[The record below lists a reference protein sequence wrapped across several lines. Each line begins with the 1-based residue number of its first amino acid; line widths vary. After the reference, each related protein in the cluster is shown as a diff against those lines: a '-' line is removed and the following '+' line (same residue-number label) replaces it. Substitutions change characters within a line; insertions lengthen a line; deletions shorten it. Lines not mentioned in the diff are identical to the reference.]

1 MRKYNLIDGS
11 DGKKYLFYTP
21 DREQPDGERRLEEE
35 SANTSQS
42 PAPKERLFARQ
53 ISEWESC
60 TEDFFCVGCSGIAA
74 RYSGRSIGNCTR

>member
-1 MRKYNLIDGS
+1 MAVT
-11 DGKKYLFYTP
+11 GKSSCFTP
-21 DREQPDGERRLEEE
+21 QTEEQPDGERRLEEE

-60 TEDFFCVGCSGIAA
+60 TEDFFCVGRSGIAA